1 MPWTQITRRSAVAA
15 LVGMLV
21 GATLVGCGPV
31 NAGSGYGS
39 RFEQHMEALPGVV
52 DATGGGQN
60 TLPFSGSMS
69 GRVEIAADVDATAL
83 RTITDE
89 MGAWWVDN
97 ASASL
102 DITSMDAVVGSVS
115 FPVLPSR
122 VDNETT
128 LDLVALV
135 RPLTGFTAIE
145 VVDHGDGDQLGLT
158 AQQAE
163 GDPFAAVGVLA
174 AARADD
180 PRFARGSVSATA
192 GDVTVRSDAG
202 SIDPETRA
210 AYDSVVSVATVTAA
224 DVGPDRLDVTLADR
238 DDGRAVADL
247 LSDEA
252 ATRDVTVTAGGIV
265 RTVDGPLD
273 RVEGLLA
280 AATSSVGVVA
290 AELSASALE
299 VRTADGTDALAA
311 ATAMSASDAGAGID
325 VRSLPES
332 GAASVGK
339 YAAVGSDSAD
349 LGDGVDLVA
358 ALFGVDE
365 VEAASLV
372 DGELSVSV
380 PGATIDSLRA
390 VFTAA
395 APHLEPGS
403 SVTVRSGRAD
413 ADFVAEPG
421 ELDLPARA
429 TDTDDDSALRTLV
442 ADAWNAT
449 APLGR

>member
-1 MPWTQITRRSAVAA
+1 MPWTQITRRSVAAA
-15 LVGMLV
+15 LVGTLV

-52 DATGGGQN
+52 DATGGGPN

-69 GRVEIAADVDATAL
+69 GRVEIAADVDATTL
-83 RTITDE
+83 RSITDE

-102 DITSMDAVVGSVS
+102 DVTSMDAVVGPVS

-122 VDNETT
+122 VDNGTT

-135 RPLTGFTAIE
+135 RPLTEFTTIE
-145 VVDHGDGDQLGLT
+145 VVDRGDGDPPGL
-158 AQQAE
+158 AGEQAA
-163 GDPFAAVGVLA
+163 GDPFDAVGVLA

-180 PRFARGSVSATA
+180 PRFDRGPVSATA
-192 GDVTVRSDAG
+192 GDVTVRTDAG
-202 SIDPETRA
+202 IVDAETRA

-224 DVGPDRLDVTLADR
+224 DVGPDRLDLTLADR
-238 DDGRAVADL
+238 DDGRVVAGL

-252 ATRDVTVTAGGIV
+252 ATRDVTVTAGGVV

-273 RVEGLLA
+273 RVEALLA
-280 AATSSVGVVA
+280 AATSSVGVVT
-290 AELSASALE
+290 AELSASTLE
-299 VRTADGTDALAA
+299 VHTAGGTDALAA
-311 ATAMSASDAGAGID
+311 AAAMSAADVGAGID

-332 GAASVGK
+332 GAASDGT
-339 YAAVGSDSAD
+339 YAAVGADSAD
-349 LGDGVDLVA
+349 LGDGVGLVT
-358 ALFGVDE
+358 ALVGVAG

-380 PGATIDSLRA
+380 PAASVDSLRA
-390 VFTAA
+390 VFAAA
-395 APHLEPGS
+395 APHLEPGMP
-403 SVTVRSGRAD
+403 VTVHSGRAD

-421 ELDLPARA
+421 ELELPART
-429 TDTDDDSALRTLV
+429 TDTDDDTALRTLV